1 METSKGSGSGFS
13 GEPEREKIKITDRR
27 KVRPEGEATP
37 PENFNDPEPSKDPQR
52 SQPVDELAEARQ
64 QAASHL
70 DDLQRLKADFENY
83 RKRIMKEQSETAE
96 RAAAGL
102 VSRLLAVL
110 DNFDLAVAAAE
121 ETTDFE
127 RMRKG
132 VEMVFGE
139 FKEVLSGEGLE
150 PIDAKGQKF
159 DPTVHEAA
167 LEIGEGDGDPV
178 VAEVLRP
185 GYYLKGRV
193 LRPAMV
199 KIIRGGSTYQD
210 GDSKD

>member
-1 METSKGSGSGFS
+1 
-13 GEPEREKIKITDRR
+13 
-27 KVRPEGEATP
+27 
-37 PENFNDPEPSKDPQR
+37 
-52 SQPVDELAEARQ
+52 
-64 QAASHL
+64 
-70 DDLQRLKADFENY
+70 
-83 RKRIMKEQSETAE
+83 MKEQSETAE

-121 ETTDFE
+121 ETADFD

-139 FKEVLSGEGLE
+139 FKEVLAGEGLE
-150 PIDAKGQKF
+150 SINAKGQKF

-167 LEIGEGDGDPV
+167 LEVGEGDGDPV